1 MLAEK
6 AGGVRGIHTYFGILR
21 AYPFLAGIGLVAFLS
36 TAGLAIIIPTLPLY
50 LKNNLGFSAGV
61 IGLLLSVYAIT
72 ETLAKTPF
80 GIWSDRFG
88 RRPVIML
95 GLLLAALV
103 PVGFITARAPLAF
116 IMLQVVN
123 GLGVAAFWPVLSAL
137 ITDSVRAEERAPA
150 LAVVNMAYL
159 AALGVGPALGTYL
172 NHFLKTATGAF
183 YAAAALL
190 LASFLLGLTV
200 LPRRRFGTAG
210 EQEAGRTEERRE
222 PGRLACHNRYNLFSA
237 MLFISLLQQFGIGL
251 LAGTFILFI
260 NRQLG
265 FSQGQIGTALLV
277 PAAAVAVLALPLG
290 QYAERIGKHRAV
302 QFAYLVS
309 AGTLALVPFLHEIWQ
324 LVIAVAVLAL
334 AYVAG
339 TPAWLALASFVA
351 PSGRKGT
358 ALAGISTMQSL
369 GFIIG
374 SPAGGFL
381 YDQLHPGAPLFAC
394 SAILFICLA
403 LALIYLPGDSP
414 EEPSR
419 PGMD

>member
-1 MLAEK
+1 MEK
-6 AGGVRGIHTYFGILR
+6 GGGVRGIPAYFGILK

-50 LKNNLGFSAGV
+50 LKNNLGFNAGV
-61 IGLLLSVYAIT
+61 IGLLLSVYAVT

-116 IMLQVVN
+116 ILLQVVN

-137 ITDSVRAEERAPA
+137 IADSVRVEERAPA

-190 LASFLLGLTV
+190 LASFLLGLIV
-200 LPRRRFGTAG
+200 LPRRRFGASG
-210 EQEAGRTEERRE
+210 EQGAGRSGDGRG
-222 PGRLACHNRYNLFSA
+222 PGHGARHNRCNPFSA

-251 LAGTFILFI
+251 LASTFILFV

-277 PAAAVAVLALPLG
+277 PAAAVAILALPLG
-290 QYAERIGKHRAV
+290 QYAERVGKHRAV

-309 AGTLALVPFLHEIWQ
+309 AGTLALVPFLHDIWQ
-324 LVIAVAVLAL
+324 LVIAVAVVAL

-339 TPAWLALASFVA
+339 TPAWLALASMVA

-381 YDQLHPGAPLFAC
+381 YDQLHPRSPLFAC
-394 SAILFICLA
+394 SAMLFICLF
-403 LALIYLPGDSP
+403 LALVYLPGDSP
-414 EEPSR
+414 EEPAR